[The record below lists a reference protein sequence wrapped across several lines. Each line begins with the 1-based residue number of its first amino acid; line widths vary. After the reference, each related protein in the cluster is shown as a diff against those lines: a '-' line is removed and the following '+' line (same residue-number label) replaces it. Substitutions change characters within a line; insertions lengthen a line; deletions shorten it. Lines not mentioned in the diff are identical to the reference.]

1 MGSPL
6 GPVIGEQFSQLE
18 YGIGI
23 VIAGVVFADDL
34 LFLLIAVV
42 LSPFVGLEER
52 GNAGNGVL
60 VLEQVDRAITISVKS
75 ISLDV

>member
-18 YGIGI
+18 YSGGI

-34 LFLLIAVV
+34 LFLLIAVF
-42 LSPFVGLEER
+42 LSPFVSPEER
-52 GNAGNGVL
+52 GNAGNGIL
-60 VLEQVDRAITISVKS
+60 VLEQVDHTVAVSIKS